1 MSQGRQLSIYIAAND
16 MAYLYLLRK
25 QGDDKNKK
33 MSQSISNAIR
43 SEVKKSAAK
52 IGDIS
57 IDAYMALHD
66 GRFDLLETVVSA
78 EDDTVSIILKSK
90 GRKLYANSV
99 EAFKKS
105 LKG

>member
-1 MSQGRQLSIYIAAND
+1 MIWLIWIFYV
-16 MAYLYLLRK
+16 
-25 QGDDKNKK
+25 NKVT
-33 MSQSISNAIR
+33 I
-43 SEVKKSAAK
+43 K
-52 IGDIS
+52 IKRCRS

>member
-1 MSQGRQLSIYIAAND
+1 MVYICYN
-16 MAYLYLLRK
+16 
-25 QGDDKNKK
+25 NV
-33 MSQSISNAIR
+33 I
-43 SEVKKSAAK
+43 
-52 IGDIS
+52 DIS